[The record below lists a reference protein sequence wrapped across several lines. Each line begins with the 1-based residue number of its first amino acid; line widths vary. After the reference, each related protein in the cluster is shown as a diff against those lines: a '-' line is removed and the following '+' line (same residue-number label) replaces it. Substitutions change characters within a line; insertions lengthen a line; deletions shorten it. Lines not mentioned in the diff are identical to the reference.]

1 MFLNVGTALCRDIG
15 RVVSVPARHARSG
28 HHRLSNLFTQG
39 RKLELQ
45 KAGKLINY
53 SIMISFMRLRK
64 YFVLATAMV
73 VLAGCT
79 TGPKFIPRSML
90 NEQSA
95 SIFTQMKQ
103 EMPVSKDAA
112 ASARVKRIGE
122 RIAKVVEEEMPG
134 VQWEFVL
141 FDDPAINAFALP
153 GGQVGIYKGLLDLS
167 ESDDEV
173 AIVIGHEIAHVTLE
187 HGNQR
192 MSAEVLRGLGGVALA
207 YGTRNRNEQE
217 QMMWMAAYGLGSQV
231 GFMLPYSRN
240 HEYEADRIGMIY
252 AAKAGYDPRAAV
264 SFWEKMGAA
273 SQGGA
278 VPEFLSTH
286 PGYGN
291 RIQRLQANMLTAL
304 QFYDSAGE

>member
-1 MFLNVGTALCRDIG
+1 M
-15 RVVSVPARHARSG
+15 
-28 HHRLSNLFTQG
+28 
-39 RKLELQ
+39 
-45 KAGKLINY
+45 
-53 SIMISFMRLRK
+53 K
-64 YFVLATAMV
+64 YFQVFRRCLLWVTTVA

-79 TGPKFIPRSML
+79 TGPKFVPRSML

-95 SIFTQMKQ
+95 SVFTQMKQ
-103 EMPVSKDAA
+103 DMPVSKDAA
-112 ASARVKRIGE
+112 ASARVRRIGE
-122 RIAKVVEEEMPG
+122 RIAKVVEDEMPG
-134 VQWEFVL
+134 VQWQFVL

-153 GGQVGIYKGLLDLS
+153 GGQVGIFQGLLDLA

-192 MSAEVLRGLGGVALA
+192 MSAEILRGLGAVALA
-207 YGTRNRNEQE
+207 IGTRNRNEQE

-231 GFMLPYSRN
+231 GIMLPFSRN
-240 HEYEADRIGMIY
+240 HEYEADRVGLIY
-252 AAKAGYDPRAAV
+252 AARAGYDPRAAI
-264 SFWEKMGAA
+264 SFWEKMAA
-273 SQGGA
+273 AADGGS

-304 QFYDSAGE
+304 QFYESSGPRP